1 MKNTGD
7 ITMCGRPQWQEML
20 QLEAATPASYSH
32 KLPGSSHS
40 FCVFHMFQKI
50 LFKSKY
56 CDSGSIILQV
66 QVLLCNQF
74 ILHHPESFDVFLA
87 YILRAPEIRKY

>member
-7 ITMCGRPQWQEML
+7 ITMCGRPEWQEML

-32 KLPGSSHS
+32 KVPGSSHCS
-40 FCVFHMFQKI
+40 TVGVFFQQI
-50 LFKSKY
+50 LFKFKR
-56 CDSGSIILQV
+56 CDSGSIIIQI

-74 ILHHPESFDVFLA
+74 IL
-87 YILRAPEIRKY
+87 